1 MHKPLCQNNK
11 CNTTLTGQFTAPLC
25 ALSTVTFDFE
35 VEEKRKK
42 KKQLDAH
49 LGHSLLATEIKIIIQ
64 SFSVIPLSWQHHY
77 FEIRA

>member
-49 LGHSLLATEIKIIIQ
+49 LGHSLLATEIKNNHSIIFCN
-64 SFSVIPLSWQHHY
+64 SSLMAASLF
-77 FEIRA
+77 